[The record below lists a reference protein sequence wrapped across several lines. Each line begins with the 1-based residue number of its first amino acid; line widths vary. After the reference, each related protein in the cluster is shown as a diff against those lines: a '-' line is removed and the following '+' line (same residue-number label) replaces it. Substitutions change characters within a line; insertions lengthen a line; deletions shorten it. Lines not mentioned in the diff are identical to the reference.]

1 MLTVS
6 DGLQGKCSKEEKTVI
21 LQVYK
26 ERPRSLK
33 RTERSLN
40 HQIIGKNQLQQQ
52 GSNVWYDRR
61 AEILHYS
68 RQLRESA
75 RLGQGTPSTPQKP
88 VPSDNHQPPTKVTV
102 KDPSF
107 SILRPYPRH
116 RVERFMVNNSRCS
129 GMAGCVHSEE
139 PELQGSD
146 LSWELQDVDYQ
157 VLGISDEFQH
167 RQGEEEEEEKG
178 C

>member
-6 DGLQGKCSKEEKTVI
+6 DGLQGKCCKEEKTVI

-26 ERPRSLK
+26 ERPRCVQ
-33 RTERSLN
+33 RTGRLPN
-40 HQIIGKNQLQQQ
+40 HRIIGKTQVRQQ

-61 AEILHYS
+61 AELLHYS
-68 RQLRESA
+68 RQLRKSA
-75 RLGQGTPSTPQKP
+75 GSGQLTPLTPQKP

-102 KDPSF
+102 KVPSF
-107 SILRPYPRH
+107 STLRPYPHH
-116 RVERFMVNNSRCS
+116 RVERFKVNNTRCS
-129 GMAGCVHSEE
+129 GLAGCVHSEE

-146 LSWELQDVDYQ
+146 LSRELHQDVDYQ
-157 VLGISDEFQH
+157 VLGIFDEFQH
-167 RQGEEEEEEKG
+167 RQGEEEERG